1 MHHHPFPVGTPLI
14 DYYILKNGEDLLKKI
29 FEYKNI
35 ELIICG
41 HAHGDYQFNYH
52 DVNIEV
58 APATCFQ
65 FKKGTLDV
73 TVETRS
79 GYRIFDFKRE
89 DYTSKTIFIF

>member
-1 MHHHPFPVGTPLI
+1 MHHPPFPVGTPLI
-14 DYYILKNGEDLLKKI
+14 DDYILKNGEDLLKKF